1 MATASLSAT
10 ARSTAGKGAA
20 RALRREGSVPAV
32 IYGHAR
38 QVQSLAVPTRD
49 LEKLLDVISA
59 GSTVVE
65 LTVDGKTS
73 RTLIREIQRHPFKK
87 QILHVDFQELVAG
100 EKVVVSVPLRF
111 IGTADGVKNSG
122 GILEEVIHQ
131 IHVRVDPSNIP
142 DHVDVDVT
150 PLTIGHSLHVSD
162 LILPAGVEVEED
174 PEQTVAVVSAPKA
187 EEVVAAPVVE
197 GAVVAPEAAP
207 EPELIRKPKA
217 GDEEGEES
225 ES

>member
-1 MATASLSAT
+1 MATANLSAT

-38 QVQSLAVPTRD
+38 PVQSLAVPTRD

-87 QILHVDFQELVAG
+87 QILHVDFLELVAG
-100 EKVVVSVPLRF
+100 EKIIVSIPIVLHGIPE
-111 IGTADGVKNSG
+111 GVRLGG
-122 GILEEVIHQ
+122 GILDQVLRELEIE
-131 IHVRVDPSNIP
+131 VDPSHIP
-142 DHVDVDVT
+142 NHLDLDVT
-150 PLTIGHSLHVSD
+150 DLIVGHSLHVRD
-162 LILPAGVEVEED
+162 LQIPPGVKVLADED
-174 PEQTVAVVSAPKA
+174 APIALVQISRAAIEDEAAVAATAAA
-187 EEVVAAPVVE
+187 EEAIPA
-197 GAVVAPEAAP
+197 
-207 EPELIRKPKA
+207 EPELIRKTK
-217 GDEEGEES
+217 DEEEE
-225 ES
+225 EK

>member
-1 MATASLSAT
+1 MATANLSAT

-87 QILHVDFQELVAG
+87 QILHVDFLELVAG
-100 EKVVVSVPLRF
+100 EKIIVSIPIVLHGIPE
-111 IGTADGVKNSG
+111 GVRLGG
-122 GILEEVIHQ
+122 GILDQVLRELEIE
-131 IHVRVDPSNIP
+131 VDPSHIP
-142 DHVDVDVT
+142 NHLDLDVT
-150 PLTIGHSLHVSD
+150 DLIVGHSLHVRD
-162 LILPAGVEVEED
+162 LQIPPGVKVLADED
-174 PEQTVAVVSAPKA
+174 APIALVQISRAAIEDEAAVAATAAA
-187 EEVVAAPVVE
+187 EE
-197 GAVVAPEAAP
+197 AVPA
-207 EPELIRKPKA
+207 EPELIRKTK
-217 GDEEGEES
+217 DEEEE
-225 ES
+225 EK